1 MWWKCMGSIRNEI
14 MYFIKKH
21 DYLVKDISKK
31 LNITSQNL
39 TNKLTRETIT
49 YRDVKKIADILGY
62 DIIWKKRQK

>member
-1 MWWKCMGSIRNEI
+1 MGSIRNEI